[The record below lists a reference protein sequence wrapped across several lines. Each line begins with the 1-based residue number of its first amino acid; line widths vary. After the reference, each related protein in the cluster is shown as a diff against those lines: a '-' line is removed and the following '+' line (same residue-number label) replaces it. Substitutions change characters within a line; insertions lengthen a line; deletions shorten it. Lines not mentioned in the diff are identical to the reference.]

1 MGISQTLSS
10 LMPSASYSQK
20 FSQTPQQAPTFR
32 KVPENLGIRFPCAL
46 HLLDLNVSTKKK
58 KKSLWDQPW
67 ASPLGWLGMRQG
79 GEGPRLPTPIPTR
92 LGTGGCQGIEP
103 ELPEGLDHP
112 FTPWHQLRELGLE
125 RGGAEERQTRPF
137 CDHRS
142 SKLVFPESFWDT
154 RFPSSWKVGANR
166 FKYRLYTSPN
176 LPTYE
181 MHFPFFF

>member
-32 KVPENLGIRFPCAL
+32 KVPENLGIQLPCAL

-58 KKSLWDQPW
+58 KASE
-67 ASPLGWLGMRQG
+67 ASPEHLLLSDSEGGSGERDPGCPPPSPPGWARVGVRALNLNCQRVW
-79 GEGPRLPTPIPTR
+79 TIPSHRDTSS
-92 LGTGGCQGIEP
+92 
-103 ELPEGLDHP
+103 
-112 FTPWHQLRELGLE
+112 RELGLE
-125 RGGAEERQTRPF
+125 RGGAEERHTRPF

-166 FKYRLYTSPN
+166 FKYRLYASPN
-176 LPTYE
+176 LPRYE